1 MKAVITGANRGIGL
15 EFCRQLA
22 QRGDEVIAVCRKASP
37 ELSQLGVTIIDAI
50 DVATEQGVLALQE
63 KLKGQKIDLLINN
76 AGILRSSTL
85 DNLNIDAI
93 REQFEVNALG
103 PLRITA
109 ALVDNLPKGSKVGIV
124 TSRMGS
130 VDDNSSGGTY
140 GYRMSKAAVN
150 IAGKSLAIDLE
161 PNGVSI
167 ALLHPG
173 YVRTDM
179 TGNSGLIDADESAR
193 GLIAIMDNL
202 GLETSGRFW
211 HTNGEELP
219 W

>member
-22 QRGDEVIAVCRKASP
+22 ARGDEVVAVCRKASP
-37 ELSQLGVTIIDAI
+37 ELTELNVTIINGV
-50 DVATEQGVLALQE
+50 DVATEQGIVQLKE
-63 KLKGQKIDLLINN
+63 KLVGQEIDLLINN

-85 DNLNIDAI
+85 DNLDIDAI

-109 ALVDNLPKGSKVGIV
+109 ALVENLHFGSKVGIV

-130 VDDNSSGGTY
+130 IDDNDSGGTY

-179 TGNSGLIDADESAR
+179 TGNNGLIDAQESAL
-193 GLIAIMDNL
+193 GLIAIMDSL
-202 GLETSGRFW
+202 SIETSGRFW